1 MSPHRSYFLRS
12 QLLPPL
18 LNSEGNGAP
27 RLPYTYSM
35 LAREKSPGSPPSYP
49 PTDALGRRIRW
60 SVPTLRNNGR
70 HDHWRPHARST
81 RGKKLSQ
88 GDIEKRTAPFA
99 ATFPALKMDIPFQP
113 SRPWRGL
120 RELWSAR
127 SITSFTTARNNRNC
141 RTSPSENHRVTL
153 HGAALVKKRVTST
166 SFAGC

>member
-12 QLLPPL
+12 PLLPLPL
-18 LNSEGNGAP
+18 I
-27 RLPYTYSM
+27 
-35 LAREKSPGSPPSYP
+35 ARERVCLYYHMYIACWQEKNLQVRPPPTP

-60 SVPTLRNNGR
+60 SVPTLRNKGG

-166 SFAGC
+166 SFAGS